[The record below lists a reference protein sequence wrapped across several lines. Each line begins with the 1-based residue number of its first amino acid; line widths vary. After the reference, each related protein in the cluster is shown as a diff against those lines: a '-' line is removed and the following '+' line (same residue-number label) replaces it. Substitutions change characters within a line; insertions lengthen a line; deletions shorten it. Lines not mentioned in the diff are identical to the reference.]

1 MFAQCALCPWCATGP
16 ANLLA
21 DRRCGWGGTAPT
33 TPVPAKRPR
42 GLREGFKRP
51 GVREEQHRIN
61 NNIRNVVN
69 VRVVGDD
76 IEPGVYTIAEA
87 IKMARDMEVDL
98 VEIAPNVDP
107 PVCKL
112 IDYGKY
118 LYELKKKAKEVKA
131 KASKVVVK
139 DIRFGPHTD
148 EHDYL
153 FKKNHAMKFL
163 QDGCKVKAFVF
174 FRGREIVFKEQGT
187 ILLLRFASELEEWGK
202 AEQLPVLEGKK
213 MLMVLAPK
221 KAGK

>member
-1 MFAQCALCPWCATGP
+1 M
-16 ANLLA
+16 
-21 DRRCGWGGTAPT
+21 
-33 TPVPAKRPR
+33 
-42 GLREGFKRP
+42 REGFKRP

-112 IDYGKY
+112 INYGKY

-153 FKKNHAMKFL
+153 FKKNHAIKFL

>member
-1 MFAQCALCPWCATGP
+1 MPGAKPEF
-16 ANLLA
+16 
-21 DRRCGWGGTAPT
+21 
-33 TPVPAKRPR
+33 KRPR

-61 NNIRNVVN
+61 KNIRNTPQ

-76 IEPGVYTIAEA
+76 IEAGVYPIEEA
-87 IKMARDMEVDL
+87 IKMAEELGVDL

-107 PVCKL
+107 PVCKVV
-112 IDYGKY
+112 DYGKF

-174 FRGREIVFKEQGT
+174 FRGREIVFKEQGE
-187 ILLLRFASELEEWGK
+187 ILLLRFASELEEYGK

-221 KAGK
+221 KTK

>member
-1 MFAQCALCPWCATGP
+1 M
-16 ANLLA
+16 
-21 DRRCGWGGTAPT
+21 
-33 TPVPAKRPR
+33 
-42 GLREGFKRP
+42 
-51 GVREEQHRIN
+51 
-61 NNIRNVVN
+61 
-69 VRVVGDD
+69 RVVGDD
-76 IEPGVYTIAEA
+76 IEAGVYSIDEA
-87 IKMARDMEVDL
+87 IKMAEDLGVDL

-107 PVCKL
+107 PVCKVV
-112 IDYGKY
+112 DYGKF

-131 KASKVVVK
+131 KAAKVVIK

-163 QDGCKVKAFVF
+163 QEGCKVKAFVF

-213 MLMVLAPK
+213 MQMVLAPK
-221 KAGK
+221 KTK

>member
-1 MFAQCALCPWCATGP
+1 M
-16 ANLLA
+16 
-21 DRRCGWGGTAPT
+21 
-33 TPVPAKRPR
+33 
-42 GLREGFKRP
+42 
-51 GVREEQHRIN
+51 
-61 NNIRNVVN
+61 
-69 VRVVGDD
+69 RVVGDE
-76 IEPGVYTIAEA
+76 IEAGVYSIEDALKLAE
-87 IKMARDMEVDL
+87 DLGVDL

-107 PVCKL
+107 PVCKVV
-112 IDYGKY
+112 DYGKY

-163 QDGCKVKAFVF
+163 QEGFKVKAFVF

-221 KAGK
+221 KTK

>member
-1 MFAQCALCPWCATGP
+1 MPGAKPEF
-16 ANLLA
+16 
-21 DRRCGWGGTAPT
+21 
-33 TPVPAKRPR
+33 KRPR

-61 NNIRNVVN
+61 KNIRNTPQ

-76 IEPGVYTIAEA
+76 IEAGVYPIDEA
-87 IKMARDMEVDL
+87 IKMAEELGVDL

-107 PVCKL
+107 PVCKI

-148 EHDYL
+148 EHDYQ

-163 QDGCKVKAFVF
+163 QEGSKVKAFVF

-221 KAGK
+221 KASK

>member
-1 MFAQCALCPWCATGP
+1 
-16 ANLLA
+16 
-21 DRRCGWGGTAPT
+21 
-33 TPVPAKRPR
+33 
-42 GLREGFKRP
+42 
-51 GVREEQHRIN
+51 
-61 NNIRNVVN
+61 
-69 VRVVGDD
+69 VGDD
-76 IEPGVYTIAEA
+76 IEAGVYTIAEA
-87 IKMARDMEVDL
+87 LKMARDLEVDL
-98 VEIAPNVDP
+98 VEIAPNVNP

-112 IDYGKY
+112 INYGKF

-148 EHDYL
+148 EHDYQ
-153 FKKNHAMKFL
+153 FKKNHAIKFL
-163 QDGCKVKAFVF
+163 QEGSKVKAFVF

-221 KAGK
+221 KTGK

>member
-1 MFAQCALCPWCATGP
+1 M
-16 ANLLA
+16 
-21 DRRCGWGGTAPT
+21 
-33 TPVPAKRPR
+33 
-42 GLREGFKRP
+42 
-51 GVREEQHRIN
+51 
-61 NNIRNVVN
+61 
-69 VRVVGDD
+69 RVVGDE
-76 IEPGVYTIAEA
+76 IEAGVYTFEEA
-87 IKMARDMEVDL
+87 LKMAEEAGVDL

-107 PVCKL
+107 PVCKI

-213 MLMVLAPK
+213 KLMVLAPK
-221 KAGK
+221 KK